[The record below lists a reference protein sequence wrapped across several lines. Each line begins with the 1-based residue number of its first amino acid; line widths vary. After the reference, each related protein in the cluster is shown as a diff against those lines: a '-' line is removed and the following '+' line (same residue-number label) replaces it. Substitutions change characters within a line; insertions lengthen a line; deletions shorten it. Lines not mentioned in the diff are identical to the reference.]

1 MLQIFVHFAKRSK
14 IFFGINNNY
23 FGGKQH
29 ACADL
34 TSVQNWFASAGWAA
48 TLSDQRQEEKAM
60 RVTGAPSAAYMCG
73 LVCAMGAV
81 AARQW
86 GGMFVMLTRGGRAWV
101 FCAIG
106 VLQKRSF
113 LFQRYRRLFGTV
125 RGLAT
130 FVFVLVYIHLR
141 H

>member
-48 TLSDQRQEEKAM
+48 TLSDQRQEE
-60 RVTGAPSAAYMCG
+60 RLIYERLPHY
-73 LVCAMGAV
+73 
-81 AARQW
+81 
-86 GGMFVMLTRGGRAWV
+86 GGSW
-101 FCAIG
+101 
-106 VLQKRSF
+106 
-113 LFQRYRRLFGTV
+113 
-125 RGLAT
+125 GLAEQPGST
-130 FVFVLVYIHLR
+130 ESHVRPPPLP
-141 H
+141 

>member
-60 RVTGAPSAAYMCG
+60 RVTGAPSAAYTCG

-86 GGMFVMLTRGGRAWV
+86 GGSGSLKKERERVNNVCDADERWASMGILRYWRSSKK
-101 FCAIG
+101 
-106 VLQKRSF
+106 VLSVTALSQ
-113 LFQRYRRLFGTV
+113 V
-125 RGLAT
+125 
-130 FVFVLVYIHLR
+130 VWDC
-141 H
+141 